1 MKRQRKLTVAVLYQD
16 GTVRL
21 EQIPDTLQALQK
33 LVGGYIEAVPSI
45 TGGANLVDIVNDA
58 GLLLGLKANPTFP
71 QYVGN
76 VIIAAVK
83 GDRFRSLTYL
93 DLHLILPKIGIGGV
107 LDEQLLQGASKAAGP

>member
-1 MKRQRKLTVAVLYQD
+1 MKRQRKLTVAVLIKD
-16 GTVRL
+16 GNVRL
-21 EQIPDTLQALQK
+21 EQIPYTLQALQK
-33 LVGGYIEAVPSI
+33 IVGGYIETVPSI
-45 TGGANLVDIVNDA
+45 TGGANLVDIVNDE

-76 VIIAAVK
+76 VVIAAVK

-93 DLHLILPKIGIGGV
+93 DLQCILPKIGIGGV